1 MKFWSPYATVSFR
14 SEVPLEVIRKRL
26 ELEFASRREG
36 EHHPNPIRLGWDLNA
51 DLNADDNRISIG
63 RSVGLPKKKRAVT
76 GSLENDGSGT
86 LITLKFSLGLFEE
99 MFFILIFI
107 VFMMI
112 IKGFIHSISMLEF
125 LILFLF
131 AAAPFGLHYAQFQL
145 RLRVLDTFYEIAE
158 VDRSVNDSDIAVRKR
173 EE

>member
-1 MKFWSPYATVSFR
+1 
-14 SEVPLEVIRKRL
+14 
-26 ELEFASRREG
+26 
-36 EHHPNPIRLGWDLNA
+36 
-51 DLNADDNRISIG
+51 
-63 RSVGLPKKKRAVT
+63 
-76 GSLENDGSGT
+76 
-86 LITLKFSLGLFEE
+86 

-131 AAAPFGLHYAQFQL
+131 AAAPFGLHYAQFKL